1 MIVGQVI
8 SILLSIVNKN
18 MNSSSKDL
26 LKTDNFT
33 AHQKKPRSLAIH
45 LFKVIKNP
53 LNAVISGLLQT
64 KKITNNIMQQ
74 TGFSS
79 SYVNTSR
86 FGLN

>member
-33 AHQKKPRSLAIH
+33 ANWKKPRSLAIH

-53 LNAVISGLLQT
+53 LNAIISGLLQT
-64 KKITNNIMQQ
+64 KKIANNIMQQ

>member
-33 AHQKKPRSLAIH
+33 AH
-45 LFKVIKNP
+45 
-53 LNAVISGLLQT
+53 
-64 KKITNNIMQQ
+64 
-74 TGFSS
+74 
-79 SYVNTSR
+79 
-86 FGLN
+86 